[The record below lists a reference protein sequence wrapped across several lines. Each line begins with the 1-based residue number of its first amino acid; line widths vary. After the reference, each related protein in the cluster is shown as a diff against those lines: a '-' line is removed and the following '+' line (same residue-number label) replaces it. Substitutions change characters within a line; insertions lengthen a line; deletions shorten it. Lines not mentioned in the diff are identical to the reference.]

1 MFKFRLEGVL
11 NYRRQI
17 EENLEREL
25 ADINKLLD
33 IEKKRLISYKEERDR
48 YQEEFRRR
56 QVEGIGVDEI
66 KLYFDFLDGL
76 DKMIQDQDKIVS
88 AVCKRA
94 DLKREE
100 LITAMKNRKILET
113 IRERKCGEYQK
124 KEIKS
129 EQGLLDEIANS
140 LRARS
145 NFKS

>member
-33 IEKKRLISYKEERDR
+33 IENKRLISYKEERDR